1 MYAPA
6 ASREP
11 FSCARLCSA
20 SCLPP
25 GRRFRP
31 RHFAEE
37 CGDSFRPSAGV
48 SCRANRVSSIWRR
61 AACFRIYF
69 LLTLTSPKI
78 LRLGKNASELA
89 FFSRLIRIFDF
100 AEDTSSTDSETA
112 DKFDR
117 HIRLARSRHGVSA
130 CEKVFFI
137 CRIIHII
144 KFVLY
149 IRGDTFFISP
159 PCRKRGVSSR
169 SEEGRRRPTG

>member
-1 MYAPA
+1 MQGKSGIFDLAQ
-6 ASREP
+6 
-11 FSCARLCSA
+11 
-20 SCLPP
+20 
-25 GRRFRP
+25 G
-31 RHFAEE
+31 
-37 CGDSFRPSAGV
+37 G
-48 SCRANRVSSIWRR
+48 
-61 AACFRIYF
+61 
-69 LLTLTSPKI
+69 LLSDI
-78 LRLGKNASELA
+78 
-89 FFSRLIRIFDF
+89 FFINFDF

-169 SEEGRRRPTG
+169 SEEGRRRSTG

>member
-1 MYAPA
+1 MYPPLPHSIAVGADSFYVPA

-20 SCLPP
+20 SCRPP
-25 GRRFRP
+25 GRSSMP

-69 LLTLTSPKI
+69 LLTLTLPKI
-78 LRLGKNASELA
+78 LRQP
-89 FFSRLIRIFDF
+89 IRKLP
-100 AEDTSSTDSETA
+100 T
-112 DKFDR
+112 KFDR

-149 IRGDTFFISP
+149 IRGDTFSILP
-159 PCRKRGVSSR
+159 PPEAGHAQPV
-169 SEEGRRRPTG
+169 GAGAPQANGMMA